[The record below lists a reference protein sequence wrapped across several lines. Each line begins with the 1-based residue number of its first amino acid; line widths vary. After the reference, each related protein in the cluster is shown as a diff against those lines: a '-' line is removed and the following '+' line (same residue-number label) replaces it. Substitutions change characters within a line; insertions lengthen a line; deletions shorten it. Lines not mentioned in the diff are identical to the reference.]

1 MDPVEG
7 GCGSGEF
14 PRSLVLVIF
23 PSWEAV
29 GRSDRF
35 LRAEG
40 SEVQRKLFM
49 GVRLRVPPAQC
60 GQITDGGRNL
70 SELFYG
76 FFFPPLLA
84 SLLRLSTSD
93 LWQVRM
99 AAAAAGASVPLHC
112 VPLQLRAVLRLG
124 TRMSPPPGPHKM
136 PLVVRAINDLRV
148 G

>member
-7 GCGSGEF
+7 GCGSGGF
-14 PRSLVLVIF
+14 PRSLVLVIC

-29 GRSDRF
+29 GRSDQF

-70 SELFYG
+70 SELFYA
-76 FFFPPLLA
+76 FFFFPLLA
-84 SLLRLSTSD
+84 SLLRLSTSG

-112 VPLQLRAVLRLG
+112 VGCAMAGDKDVPSTKRSSQDASG
-124 TRMSPPPGPHKM
+124 GEGNK
-136 PLVVRAINDLRV
+136 
-148 G
+148 